1 VEVTDGVKSEFFRL
15 WLTRNQTLPHE
26 ARDVLPTRFG
36 NAIRAFETYPYKVYG
51 VDSIPAWLRLQGVVP
66 KDFVSTINDARAQ
79 VDFFLNVL
87 TLALLIGAAAA
98 ARLIYN
104 AYMVEYCT
112 HNDLS
117 AIAYCVRHDW
127 NHVFRWEFC
136 IWIGLAIMLARGC
149 YELAIDRA
157 IAWGDLV
164 RSAFDLYLPML
175 AGQLGYILPDNNEDR
190 KLFWDAVNSLFLY
203 NIPIPDSWPRISAEA
218 AANQSRVDRSL
229 DGLLELD

>member
-1 VEVTDGVKSEFFRL
+1 
-15 WLTRNQTLPHE
+15 
-26 ARDVLPTRFG
+26 
-36 NAIRAFETYPYKVYG
+36 
-51 VDSIPAWLRLQGVVP
+51 
-66 KDFVSTINDARAQ
+66 
-79 VDFFLNVL
+79 
-87 TLALLIGAAAA
+87 
-98 ARLIYN
+98 
-104 AYMVEYCT
+104 
-112 HNDLS
+112 
-117 AIAYCVRHDW
+117 
-127 NHVFRWEFC
+127 
-136 IWIGLAIMLARGC
+136 MLARGC

-218 AANQSRVDRSL
+218 AANQSRVNRSL